1 MSITNKAIPPHQTP
15 WIIQAALVFS
25 CLYLSYHVFVSQMVI
40 VQDAHVYK
48 RIADILYT
56 EGWIGYFKA
65 GPLREP
71 FYPFLIFS
79 SMHLESWLNISYQD
93 IQKIFQLCFALS
105 AQYLLWI
112 MLRNLKI
119 NTAIAAG
126 ILFFFAV
133 SPDIVN
139 SIVSLFCEVVAFPIV
154 LFIVFL
160 STRLRDELFSPSISY
175 QRLTSQSFLVGF
187 FFFLLI
193 CTKGAF
199 EFVFPFFVLALFILF
214 FAALKTQNKSVLRKS
229 LFVLILI
236 ILTAQAP
243 LQLIKSMN
251 KKYNGNYVLTD
262 RGAFMLYGN
271 TTRHLEA
278 FSWKRIMMGFI
289 CITQASEQKICKK
302 LFSEQECAF
311 WDFRNSD
318 AYASQKCSQLA
329 SEGYSQEESNK
340 ILVKLTIEK
349 ILRNPFQYF
358 PYYCLEGLAVIFWKS
373 GEIGFVAYPDWL
385 SFIYD
390 KTPVRFILSLLSAV
404 LTLLAL
410 IHLAILNLKNLKSF
424 LQRSVIDEKM
434 VTLFL
439 IGTITFTFIAL
450 HATISVLTRY
460 CLVIVPLYLISIAV
474 LLDRYCPKST
484 SKQS

>member
-1 MSITNKAIPPHQTP
+1 MSITNNAIRVRPSPLIVQ
-15 WIIQAALVFS
+15 IVLMFS
-25 CLYLSYHVFVSQMVI
+25 CLYWSYHVLVSQMVI

-48 RIADILYT
+48 GIADIFYKD
-56 EGWIGYFKA
+56 GWIGYFKS
-65 GPLREP
+65 GPTREP
-71 FYPFLIFS
+71 FYPFLIS
-79 SMHLESWLNISYQD
+79 GSMHLESWLHISYQD
-93 IQKIFQLCFALS
+93 IQKIFQLCLALS

-112 MLRNLKI
+112 ILRNLRV
-119 NTAIAAG
+119 NTAVIAG
-126 ILFFFAV
+126 VLFFFAV

-160 STRLRDELFSPSISY
+160 STRVQHELFLPHISY
-175 QRLTSQSFLVGF
+175 QRLISQSFLLGL

-199 EFVFPFFVLALFILF
+199 EFVFPFYILALFLLF
-214 FAALKTQNKSVLRKS
+214 LPAWKTNNRSTLKRA
-229 LFVLILI
+229 FLILI
-236 ILTAQAP
+236 TIMLTTQLP
-243 LQLIKSMN
+243 LQFVKSMN
-251 KKYNGNYVLTD
+251 KKYNGNYVLTE

-278 FSWKRIMMGFI
+278 FSWKRIVMGFI
-289 CITQASEQKICKK
+289 CVTQASEQKICKK

-318 AYASQKCSQLA
+318 AYAHQKCNQLA

-340 ILVKLTIEK
+340 ILVQLTIEK
-349 ILRNPFQYF
+349 ILKSPFQYF

-410 IHLAILNLKNLKSF
+410 MRLAILNLGSLKS
-424 LQRSVIDEKM
+424 LLHRSVIDKKM

-439 IGTITFTFIAL
+439 IGGISFAFIAL

-474 LLDRYCPKST
+474 FLDRFCSKSS
-484 SKQS
+484 SK

>member
-1 MSITNKAIPPHQTP
+1 MSITNKAITGDQTP
-15 WIIQAALVFS
+15 FFIQMVLAFS
-25 CLYLSYHVFVSQMVI
+25 CLYWSYHVLISQMVI

-48 RIADILYT
+48 RIADVLYR
-56 EGWIGYFKA
+56 EGWIGYFKS
-65 GPLREP
+65 GPAREP
-71 FYPFLIFS
+71 FYPFLIS
-79 SMHLESWLNISYQD
+79 VSMHLESWIHVPYQD
-93 IQKIFQLCFALS
+93 IQKIIQLCFALS
-105 AQYLLWI
+105 AQYVLWI
-112 MLRNLKI
+112 ILRNLKT
-119 NTAIAAG
+119 NTAITAG
-126 ILFFFAV
+126 ILLFFAV

-154 LFIVFL
+154 LLIVFL
-160 STRLRDELFSPSISY
+160 SSRVRKKLFSPHISC
-175 QRLTSQSFLVGF
+175 QRLTFQSFCIGF

-193 CTKGAF
+193 CTKGTF

-214 FAALKTQNKSVLRKS
+214 FPALKTRNKSIIKKA
-229 LFVLILI
+229 LFVLITL
-236 ILTAQAP
+236 ILTVQAP
-243 LQLIKSMN
+243 LQFIKSMN

-278 FSWKRIMMGFI
+278 FSWKKIMMGFI

-318 AYASQKCSQLA
+318 AYAHQKCSQLA

-340 ILVKLTIEK
+340 ILVQLTIEK
-349 ILRNPFQYF
+349 ILKNPFQYF

-373 GEIGFVAYPDWL
+373 GEIGFVAYPDWVN
-385 SFIYD
+385 FIYD
-390 KTPVRFILSLLSAV
+390 KTPVRFMLSLISAV
-404 LTLLAL
+404 LTLCAL
-410 IHLAILNLKNLKSF
+410 IHLAILNLKNLTLF
-424 LQRSVIDEKM
+424 LKESTIDDRT

-439 IGTITFTFIAL
+439 IGALCFTFIAL

-474 LLDRYCPKST
+474 LLDRLCPKSS
-484 SKQS
+484 SK